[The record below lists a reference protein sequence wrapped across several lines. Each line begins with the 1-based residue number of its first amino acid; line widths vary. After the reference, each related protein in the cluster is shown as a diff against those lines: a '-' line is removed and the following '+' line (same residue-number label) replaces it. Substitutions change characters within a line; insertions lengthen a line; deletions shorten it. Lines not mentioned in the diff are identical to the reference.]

1 MIPILYENTET
12 AFNSMG
18 IGALADTI
26 SARVKQ
32 ELNGKEELEVTYPES
47 GIRFSELQND
57 RIILA
62 VPEYGKDAQPYR
74 IYQITKPIN
83 GIVSVYARH
92 ISDLRTFI
100 PVSPFSASS
109 LAETLIQLPLHLEE
123 TSPFTFY
130 TDKTVASAFRLD
142 TPASLGSVLGGMAG
156 SILDTYGGEYEFDKY
171 QVKLLSRRGVNN
183 GVTLRYGKNITDLT
197 QDESIDATITG
208 VLPYYKNVDTGELL
222 LLTERILYSPNAGS
236 YPFNRTVVKD
246 FSDRFQEG
254 TPTEDQLRAVAQAYI
269 SQSGIGVPSVNL
281 KVSFVNLADFEQF
294 KDFALLERVNLGD
307 TVTVIFEKLGVS
319 ATARVVSTT
328 FDSMLEKYISITVGS
343 VKSDLARTLKDIV
356 NSNAEEI
363 SVVKNSIPSVV
374 AGAVTSLTNT
384 ITGVNGG
391 HYVLNMDAN
400 GNPYEILIMDTDDIA
415 TAVNVLRINMNG
427 IGFSHS
433 GYNGPFTTAWTIDGQ
448 FVADFITAGVFNANL
463 MKAGVLS
470 DLNNTFYLDLTTGE
484 FRSAYTTETRRNLTN
499 LSEQI
504 YASFVFGADGL
515 TIKGTTNSPQGA
527 YVRIAADKQEFHVY
541 DGSNDITALEL
552 SATGINTPALVATG
566 DVSATTFTIDPWMWY
581 VDENG
586 LLTLG
591 RKS

>member
-12 AFNSMG
+12 AFENMG
-18 IGALADTI
+18 IGALSETI

-32 ELNGKEELEVTYPES
+32 ELNGKNEMELTYPET

-62 VPEYGKDAQPYR
+62 VPEFGKDAQPYR

-109 LAETLIQLPLHLEE
+109 LADTLIQLPLHLEE

-130 TDKTVASAFRLD
+130 TDKTVASPFQLSQ
-142 TPASLGSVLGGMAG
+142 PASLGNVLGGMAG

-171 QVKLLSRRGVNN
+171 QVKLLTHRGSNN

-197 QDESIDATITG
+197 QEESIDSTITG
-208 VLPYYKNVDTGELL
+208 ILPFYKNTETGELVT
-222 LLTERILYSPNAGS
+222 LTEKILYSANADNFP
-236 YPFNRTVVKD
+236 YKRTVVKD

-254 TPTEDQLRAVAQAYI
+254 TPSEEELRSVAQRYI
-269 SQSGIGVPSVNL
+269 SQSGIGVPDVNL

-294 KDFALLERVNLGD
+294 QEYALLERVNLGD
-307 TVTVIFEKLGVS
+307 TVRVIFEKLGVS
-319 ATARVVSTT
+319 ARARIVNTV
-328 FDSMLEKYISITVGS
+328 FDCIREKYINVTIGS
-343 VKSDLARTLKDIV
+343 VKSDLARTLKELSDG
-356 NSNAEEI
+356 NAEAI
-363 SVVKNSIPSVV
+363 ANIRNSIPSAV
-374 AGAVTSLTNT
+374 AGAVSAVTDS

-391 HYVLNMDAN
+391 HYILNMDAN

-427 IGFSHS
+427 IGFSQT

-448 FVADFITAGVFNANL
+448 FVADFITAGILNASL
-463 MKAGVLS
+463 IKAGVLS
-470 DLNNTFYLDLTTGE
+470 DLNGSFYLDLTTGE
-484 FRSAYTTETRRNLTN
+484 FRSAVTDATNTNLTN

-515 TIKGTTNSPQGA
+515 TIKGTTGATQGA
-527 YVRIAADKQEFHVY
+527 YVKIAADKQEFHVQ

-552 SATGINTPALVATG
+552 SSTGINTPALVATG